1 MLHRRD
7 SGSQEQNV
15 SKRLHQQAEFSYSSE
30 LNSAKEMMV
39 FGADLI
45 CKYPKQISNN

>member
-1 MLHRRD
+1 VV
-7 SGSQEQNV
+7 SQEQNV
-15 SKRLHQQAEFSYSSE
+15 SKRLYQQAEFCYSSA
-30 LNSAKEMMV
+30 LNSAKEMAG